1 MLLRNGHLVDP
12 SQAIDGVTDIRI
24 ENGVVSEVGP
34 DLPEQDGEEIFD
46 LSGCYVMPGLIDTHV
61 HLRDPGQ
68 EESEDLESG
77 SKAAIA
83 GGFTTVVAM
92 PNTFPVVDNVPIVRY
107 IKDKSA
113 RLGYADV
120 LPTAAITKGQEGQE
134 ITEIGFLRDAGVIA
148 FTEDGKSVANSG
160 ILRKAMTYSKPY
172 DVLFMSHCE
181 DKDLKGAG
189 CMNAGALA
197 TEMGL
202 GGIANEVE
210 DIIIMR
216 DIMLAKMTG
225 VRLHIQHLSTASG
238 LELVRE
244 AKAKGLP
251 VTCEVTPHHLFLT
264 EDAVRGYNTDAKVAP
279 PLRTAADNEA
289 LINGLK
295 DGTITCIGTDHAP
308 HSSDKKDVEFERAA
322 NGISSIEIAFP
333 LIWTHLV
340 ETGRFTL
347 NEIVSIM
354 SCNPAELLRI
364 DRGSLSVGK
373 VADVLIFDPETERAV
388 NPQEFYSKGKN
399 CPYIGEVLR
408 GWPSM
413 VLRAGRVVLK
423 NGAIV

>member
-83 GGFTTVVAM
+83 GGFTTAVAM

-197 TEMGL
+197 IEMGL

-347 NEIVSIM
+347 SEIVSIM

-399 CPYIGEVLR
+399 CPYTGEVLR

>member
-347 NEIVSIM
+347 SEIVSIM

-364 DRGSLSVGK
+364 ERGSLSVGK

-399 CPYIGEVLR
+399 CPYTGEVLR